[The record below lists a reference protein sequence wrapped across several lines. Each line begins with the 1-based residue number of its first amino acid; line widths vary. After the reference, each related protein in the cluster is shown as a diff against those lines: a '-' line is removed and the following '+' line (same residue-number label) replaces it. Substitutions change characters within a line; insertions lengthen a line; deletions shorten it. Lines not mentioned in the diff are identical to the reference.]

1 MNNIHILAL
10 VIVLDREFYT
20 FFFVQTLRDKIP
32 FALFSCGQD
41 CEENS
46 SRPAAE
52 KGGRGADQPHQRRSQ
67 RACWPPASD
76 RGQPGE
82 QRLLRL
88 PGSTGNNKQ

>member
-1 MNNIHILAL
+1 MSFIRFSLFKLYGIKFS
-10 VIVLDREFYT
+10 R
-20 FFFVQTLRDKIP
+20 
-32 FALFSCGQD
+32 ALFSCGEN

-46 SRPAAE
+46 SRPADE

-82 QRLLRL
+82 QRLLRV